1 MKTGLL
7 LALALLLPVSSRAGG
22 AGDADQSTIK
32 MVEFFLRTPVA
43 ELPTEHI
50 DDFLAVDPNTVPKKL
65 RQRFKAKCVELYA
78 FKREAEGKKRGT
90 LRTPEPNCDAPKEG
104 RADEASVLMMAGYV
118 ELFEDDLLCVEK
130 ETKCTPHDLM
140 CEFTLQSVVEIK
152 GKKKNIRYFMHQNDI
167 IMGIVAGCRGKN
179 GVGKQTNF
187 FGTMKPLCQR

>member
-1 MKTGLL
+1 
-7 LALALLLPVSSRAGG
+7 
-22 AGDADQSTIK
+22 
-32 MVEFFLRTPVA
+32 
-43 ELPTEHI
+43 
-50 DDFLAVDPNTVPKKL
+50 
-65 RQRFKAKCVELYA
+65 
-78 FKREAEGKKRGT
+78 
-90 LRTPEPNCDAPKEG
+90 
-104 RADEASVLMMAGYV
+104 MAGYV

-152 GKKKNIRYFMHQNDI
+152 GKKKNLRYFMHQNDI